1 MGEAGQLGT
10 VAAVLAV
17 VKPGFMKAEA
27 CDGCAPHG
35 RIPKVRAARVFTGY
49 HLTLAYAVC
58 EDAACSSIKSVGF
71 VNAGGRRI
79 NSADHLGR
87 QRCGRVGGGT
97 RHA

>member
-35 RIPKVRAARVFTGY
+35 RIPKSTSGQGFHRIPSYPGVCSVR
-49 HLTLAYAVC
+49 
-58 EDAACSSIKSVGF
+58 
-71 VNAGGRRI
+71 
-79 NSADHLGR
+79 
-87 QRCGRVGGGT
+87 RCGLQQHKECWLCQRGV
-97 RHA
+97 

>member
-1 MGEAGQLGT
+1 MVGRLSRAQQSQFTQERDIMGEAGQLGT

-27 CDGCAPHG
+27 CDGFAPHG

-58 EDAACSSIKSVGF
+58 EDAACSSIKSVGL
-71 VNAGGRRI
+71 VNAEFEVAG
-79 NSADHLGR
+79 
-87 QRCGRVGGGT
+87 
-97 RHA
+97 